1 MKNNN
6 STQPKFSYFK
16 APVTNIRPH
25 SNITLPDVYRAIT
38 SNYLIEPTKQL
49 KLIKE
54 KDENRKFKA
63 ANFSY
68 VTFSGTFKRRN
79 EDALV
84 QHSGLIALDFDH
96 LADVKAV
103 KLQLLKD
110 PCFETELLFTSPN
123 GNGLK
128 WIIPTS
134 TKGDLT
140 NIEFFNSL
148 RYYIKSTH
156 QIEVDKSGRDIAR
169 ACFLCHDPEA
179 WIHPKY
185 LLINNLNH

>member
-1 MKNNN
+1 MKINNTN
-6 STQPKFSYFK
+6 TAEFSFFKSPITNTQPFRS
-16 APVTNIRPH
+16 
-25 SNITLPDVYRAIT
+25 ITLYDAYRAIT
-38 SNYLIEPTKQL
+38 SNYLIEPTKKL
-49 KLIKE
+49 RLIKE
-54 KDENRKFKA
+54 KEQNRKFKA

-68 VTFSGTFKRRN
+68 VTFSGIFKRRN
-79 EDALV
+79 EDALI

-128 WIIPTS
+128 WIISTS
-134 TKGDLT
+134 TKGGLS
-140 NIEFFNSL
+140 NNEFFDSL

-156 QIEVDKSGRDIAR
+156 QIEVDKSGCDIAR
-169 ACFLCHDPEA
+169 ACFLCYDPEA

-185 LLINNLNH
+185 SLIKNLNH

>member
-1 MKNNN
+1 MKINNLK
-6 STQPKFSYFK
+6 QPQISYFK
-16 APVTNIRPH
+16 EPVTNIRPH

-38 SNYLIEPTKQL
+38 SDYLKAPTLQL
-49 KLIKE
+49 RSIPR

-63 ANFSY
+63 SKFPY

-79 EDALV
+79 EDALI

-140 NIEFFNSL
+140 NIEFFDSL

-179 WIHPKY
+179 WIHSKY
-185 LLINNLNH
+185 LLIENLNH